1 MATNRNDTLKM
12 LDHVAPAAL
21 QAFGERAQMVKAIE
35 ELAEL
40 SQMLAKRLN
49 NSPVTDDQIIDEI
62 ADALIMVNQMRFL
75 FGAPL
80 VDSRMIFKM
89 NRTANLILD
98 KKRTTVSQL

>member
-1 MATNRNDTLKM
+1 MEQN
-12 LDHVAPAAL
+12 AL
-21 QAFGERAQMVKAIE
+21 MNY
-35 ELAEL
+35 AEL
-40 SQMLAKRLN
+40 SQMLAKLLN